1 MSNRVNVEIDSI
13 HSRAICKEIGERL
26 RISLSRESPEL
37 PPRMRTQLD
46 QLRKLEAADSP
57 SIVPSI
63 FGFGDKQ

>member
-37 PPRMRTQLD
+37 LC
-46 QLRKLEAADSP
+46 LS
-57 SIVPSI
+57 
-63 FGFGDKQ
+63 

>member
-1 MSNRVNVEIDSI
+1 MSNRVKVEIDSI
-13 HSRAICKEIGERL
+13 HSRALCKEIGERL

-46 QLRKLEAADSP
+46 QLRKLEADSP

>member
-26 RISLSRESPEL
+26 RISLSREPPEL
-37 PPRMRTQLD
+37 HPRMGTQLD
-46 QLRKLEAADSP
+46 QLRKLEASDSP

-63 FGFGDKQ
+63 LGFGDKQ

>member
-13 HSRAICKEIGERL
+13 HSRTICKEIGERL
-26 RISLSRESPEL
+26 RISLWRESPEL
-37 PPRMRTQLD
+37 PPRMGTQLD
-46 QLRKLEAADSP
+46 QLRKLEASDSP

>member
-26 RISLSRESPEL
+26 GISLSRESPEL

-46 QLRKLEAADSP
+46 QLRKPEAFDSP